1 MKVLLA
7 FSTFCLL
14 SYLTH
19 GQSDFLQKSQQK
31 ICHQLQTD
39 NVHLLAVADSL
50 YAFLDAQ
57 QDPKTKAYLHFW
69 KALGYFHSSEKSLD
83 SVVHYA
89 TKAHEQ
95 FLHLNDIEGLFEAHS
110 LLGKTLLYVDDYVGS
125 RRHLT
130 EAKQYADTGFKQ
142 FRNLVDK
149 GYKYVFEDNI
159 DSAFVALYAAEKRLP
174 LVNENSCWARLYKA
188 ELNINLGMAEIRR
201 TDYKNTDY
209 NKSIKYFKRAIK
221 AYNLS
226 ENKGFENYLF
236 CLINLSYCYRKAGFF
251 GLKSIHLD
259 SARVYLHKYIDL
271 VEKSD
276 VDNKFG
282 KLDAAYANLGWQLHA
297 EGKSSEGIY
306 HVQRSRNY
314 LDSMYMDLMDQKVLE
329 ITNSYENK
337 LKDQKIDNLNVVNH
351 KIRRNLLL
359 VGLVLVLSVL
369 LIAVLVQTYRRSK
382 RQNVLLY
389 QQQQE
394 LIEVKNKLEVLLQEI
409 HHRIK
414 NNLQVISSFLGI
426 QKREL
431 KQQKAIAALEQSQ
444 ARIQTISVLHEQLYN
459 QKGLEKVDVQPYF
472 EKLIT
477 HIQHHISGSLKVAF
491 TLTVQP
497 CILHFEV
504 CLSLGIIVNEL
515 VTNALKYAF
524 ENDAKNDAKNE
535 ISVAFGKENTH
546 YFLEVT
552 DNGKGMLQTP
562 ATTGT
567 GMGYQIIQAIVE
579 KLNGTLEIDT
589 QKGIKVRV
597 RFPN

>member
-7 FSTFCLL
+7 FATFSLL
-14 SYLTH
+14 SYLAH

-39 NVHLLAVADSL
+39 DVRLLAVADSL

-69 KALGYFHSSEKSLD
+69 KALGYFHSSEQPLD

-95 FLHLNDIEGLFEAHS
+95 FLHLNDNEGLFEAHT

-174 LVNENSCWARLYKA
+174 LVNENSCWAGLYKA

-201 TDYKNTDY
+201 SDYKNTDY

-236 CLINLSYCYRKAGFF
+236 CLINLSYSYRKAGFF
-251 GLKSIHLD
+251 GVKSIHLD

-276 VDNKFG
+276 ADNKFG

-306 HVQRSRNY
+306 HVQRSRDY

-394 LIEVKNKLEVLLQEI
+394 LTEVKNRLEVLLQEI

-426 QKREL
+426 QKRKL

-459 QKGLEKVDVQPYF
+459 QKGLENVDVQPYF

-497 CILHFEV
+497 CILYFEV

-515 VTNALKYAF
+515 ITNALKYAF
-524 ENDAKNDAKNE
+524 ENDAKNE

-562 ATTGT
+562 STTGT
-567 GMGYQIIQAIVE
+567 GMGYQIIRAIVE